1 MWSYPAKSIQGDMDM
16 QTKSIFGKVAMG
28 LLVTTFVFCLAACN
42 TMEGV
47 GEDIEKGGEN
57 LQEAVE

>member
-1 MWSYPAKSIQGDMDM
+1 M